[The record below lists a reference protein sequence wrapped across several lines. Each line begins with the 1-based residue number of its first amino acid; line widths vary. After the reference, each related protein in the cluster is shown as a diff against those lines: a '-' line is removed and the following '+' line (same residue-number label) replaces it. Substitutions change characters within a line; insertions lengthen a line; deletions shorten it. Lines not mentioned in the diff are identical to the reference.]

1 MLRVNAEGECREVI
15 VEGACQEAHVCESE
29 SCCSFIESTSEVQH
43 QHHYEE
49 S

>member
-1 MLRVNAEGECREVI
+1 MKRVDAEGECREVL
-15 VEGACQEAHVCESE
+15 VEGARREVHVCVSE